1 MFSAAPF
8 SELPLSSAPA
18 MAPMVIVAITGN
30 SITVTEGDVG
40 LSYWTVID
48 SESTPGWVAID
59 STENPNWQTIVG

>member
-1 MFSAAPF
+1 
-8 SELPLSSAPA
+8 

-59 STENPNWQTIVG
+59 SNENPNWQTIVG